1 MIRLSRRHALG
12 GRSTRRTSRGRFV
25 IVLAIGLIGLLVPT
39 ANALTSSGTARST
52 YDARAFTYDD
62 FLAPAAVEGA
72 EGFSLG
78 APTVPAL
85 PSVTAPTTGPNNN
98 VAAKTVPG
106 VVGPA
111 RSTDMVLDSFRGLG
125 PGKQRTVRT
134 VGSVD
139 EMRSTFD
146 AWSVGAERLPAR
158 GAKVPDVYR
167 LPDGGVI
174 QWRTGSGT
182 GGPTIDI
189 FPPSGAARTLHL
201 ADGVPW

>member
-1 MIRLSRRHALG
+1 
-12 GRSTRRTSRGRFV
+12 
-25 IVLAIGLIGLLVPT
+25 VPT
-39 ANALTSSGTARST
+39 RCSAVTAPRCQVT
-52 YDARAFTYDD
+52 
-62 FLAPAAVEGA
+62 AVEGA
-72 EGFSLG
+72 NSGLPRSG
-78 APTVPAL
+78 VAANTVPE
-85 PSVTAPTTGPNNN
+85 
-98 VAAKTVPG
+98 

-111 RSTDMVLDSFRGLG
+111 RSTELVLDSFRGLG
-125 PGKQRTVRT
+125 PAKQKTVRT

-139 EMRSTFD
+139 EMRSTFE

-189 FPPSGAARTLHL
+189 FPTSGAARTVHL

>member
-1 MIRLSRRHALG
+1 MLVSWPRAVARLLG
-12 GRSTRRTSRGRFV
+12 MMVLFCLA
-25 IVLAIGLIGLLVPT
+25 LAIPAQSAQAVVLVPCPVT
-39 ANALTSSGTARST
+39 T
-52 YDARAFTYDD
+52 YDVSGRAYDPS
-62 FLAPAAVEGA
+62 APYAAAHSGA
-72 EGFSLG
+72 AWDGVVVAPRPFSAQGPPHRIWSLG
-78 APTVPAL
+78 I
-85 PSVTAPTTGPNNN
+85 
-98 VAAKTVPG
+98 AAKTVPE

-111 RSTDMVLDSFRGLG
+111 RSTDLVLDSFRGLG
-125 PGKQRTVRT
+125 PGKQKTVRT

-189 FPPSGAARTLHL
+189 FPTNGAARTVHL